1 MTSYLSVNSCHYL
14 RSKTYE
20 CTSVAVSVSGSMF
33 SPKFDWILN
42 SYARVAVGIAVAV
55 VTIWL
60 RVSLQM
66 VVTEDE
72 VRQSGPCT
80 RTICVCVCVR
90 AVNFRQPR
98 PNKAK
103 STPLNDG
110 VEVHGTDAELD
121 KHPTS
126 DIHSR

>member
-1 MTSYLSVNSCHYL
+1 M
-14 RSKTYE
+14 RSKTYDE

-33 SPKFDWILN
+33 SPKFDRILN

-72 VRQSGPCT
+72 VRQLGPCT
-80 RTICVCVCVR
+80 RTICVCVCV
-90 AVNFRQPR
+90 
-98 PNKAK
+98 
-103 STPLNDG
+103 
-110 VEVHGTDAELD
+110 
-121 KHPTS
+121 
-126 DIHSR
+126 